1 MSRFQIGLLGLFFL
15 ALLAVALPGL
25 GIFAAITLIGLPIAF
40 VYWAIPAI
48 FLVTALTYVYW
59 RLLPLPRIVG
69 IGAAVILC
77 ALTLSVPAYLL
88 NLKLEADAKTYA
100 ADDHDDLQL
109 PLSAKTIAVRSNR
122 GPRFRRHTGC
132 DGFCMHA
139 LLNGVAQTVVRIKV
153 KEPFSDMD
161 PEEIGVAYSL
171 EKRAQCPA
179 VKFRPGG
186 HELKLPREKG
196 SAKHPASAEQAMRL
210 RMSDGD
216 CLVQREASLKEADL
230 VISNLRLLRSTPPLR
245 ARFSF
250 SAQQVSAHR
259 LAVHR
264 RDPATQKFEETYR
277 WTGVQYTPLAW
288 ALLPA
293 PVFGNSYDS
302 AFGWLRWNKRINITD
317 KRYRYEPDWPGF
329 LVKTL
334 GLKLALNSTDTQERI
349 NKKLEMVLDAGRDP
363 TPEEW
368 EAFATYFKDQIHRR
382 VLSKPDFA
390 LAIRVLENPKFPAP
404 PRSHMITKYAQT
416 SKDPDLLAKVTA
428 LFFDRLMSAPTWSEG
443 LGVTRKRSLRNLA
456 IGLRRLPDEVF
467 APYYQELT
475 TLAADPEAREHAFV
489 VLSKLSVF
497 GDRATPTL
505 VRLID
510 AGTTGGR
517 YFFRSN
523 EYQHPYMAGMRG
535 LCLAGENAKSA
546 LPELD
551 TRMSQ
556 GKLPAHASY
565 GDLLVQTMVRLGA
578 DAERV
583 WPVYSSGQQNPK
595 RDRFDKQVRQASS
608 EKPRC

>member
-1 MSRFQIGLLGLFFL
+1 MSRFQVGLLGLF
-15 ALLAVALPGL
+15 LLAMVACAVPGL
-25 GIFAAITLIGLPIAF
+25 GMFAALTFIGLPIAF
-40 VYWAIPAI
+40 ALWAVPAI
-48 FLVTALTYVYW
+48 FLVVALTYVYW

-77 ALTLSVPAYLL
+77 AVTLTVPAYLL
-88 NLKLEADAKTYA
+88 NLKLEADAEVFA
-100 ADDHDDLQL
+100 AGDHNELQL

-122 GPRFRRHTGC
+122 GPRLRGYTGC

-139 LLNGVAQTVVRIKV
+139 LLNGVAQTVVRIQV
-153 KEPFSDMD
+153 KEPLSNMD
-161 PEEIGVAYSL
+161 PEETGIAYSL
-171 EKRAQCPA
+171 GKRAQCPA
-179 VKFRPGG
+179 VNFLPGG
-186 HELKLPREKG
+186 HELKLPRQKG
-196 SAKHPASAEQAMRL
+196 SPTHPASAEQTMRL
-210 RMSDGD
+210 RMSNGD
-216 CLVQREASLKEADL
+216 CLVEREATLKEADM
-230 VISNLRLLRSTPPLR
+230 VISNLRLLRAKRPVD
-245 ARFSF
+245 AGFSL
-250 SAQQVSAHR
+250 SAQLISADRHTLHQR
-259 LAVHR
+259 NASTGQL
-264 RDPATQKFEETYR
+264 TETFR
-277 WTGVQYTPLAW
+277 WTGVQYKPFLWVLVPGPL
-288 ALLPA
+288 
-293 PVFGNSYDS
+293 FGNSFDVEI
-302 AFGWLRWNKRINITD
+302 GWLRRNKRINITAN
-317 KRYRYEPDWPGF
+317 RNYEPDWPGF
-329 LVKTL
+329 LVNTL
-334 GLKLALNSTDTQERI
+334 GLNLALHGNDTQERI
-349 NKKLEMVLDAGRDP
+349 IKKLEMVLDAGRGP

-382 VLSKPDFA
+382 GLSKPDFE

-404 PRSHMITKYAQT
+404 PRSHLITKYAQT
-416 SKDPDLLAKVTA
+416 SGDQELLAKVTA
-428 LFFDRLMSAPTWSEG
+428 LFFDRLVNAPTWSEG

-497 GDRATPTL
+497 GDQATPTL

-565 GDLLVQTMVRLGA
+565 GDLLVKTMVRLGA
-578 DAERV
+578 DAERM
-583 WPVYSSGQQNPK
+583 WPVYSAGQQNPT
-595 RDRFDKQVRQASS
+595 RDRFDKQVRQATS
-608 EKPRC
+608 ETPRC